1 MSRLD
6 SVLNIEDLRR
16 LAHRR
21 VPAFALAYV
30 EAGAEDH
37 ATLQRNRDIFRRW
50 QFVPDALVEAAQ
62 PSLGIDIFG
71 APASLPC
78 IVAPTGFNG
87 MLYHRADALLAQ
99 AAARAGI
106 PFTLSTMSNAAMED
120 VAQAAPGL
128 RFWYQLYMFKDAAIN
143 RDLVRRAEAV
153 GSEALVFTVDCQH
166 FGNRES
172 ERRYFRG
179 PMQLSLKSMLNA
191 ACHPAWAVNIV
202 GGARGVPG
210 FGNLA
215 GYFSAQD
222 RAGRGSRFIAE
233 KLHMRLRWAD
243 LAWLRETWPRKLV
256 VKGILTAADARR
268 AIDLGA
274 DAIVL
279 SNHGGRQLDGCIS
292 PMEALEE
299 IRAACGDAAEIFI
312 DSGFRR
318 GTDIAKALAL
328 GANAVMLGRPLL
340 YGAGAAGRPGIDKAL
355 DILASELG
363 RTLAQLGVPGI
374 SGLEKRHLRIGGTSS
389 PAGSA
394 REVTNARRPPVSEK

>member
-21 VPAFALAYV
+21 VPAFAMAYV

-37 ATLQRNRDIFRRW
+37 VTLQHNREIFRRW
-50 QFVPDALVEAAQ
+50 RFVPDALVEAERR
-62 PSLGIDIFG
+62 SLAVGILG
-71 APASLPC
+71 KPAKLPF

-87 MLYHRADALLAQ
+87 MLCHQADILLAR
-99 AAARAGI
+99 AAAQAGF
-106 PFTLSTMSNAAMED
+106 PFALSTMSNAALED
-120 VAQAAPGL
+120 VANAAPGL

-143 RDLVRRAEAV
+143 RDLVQRAEAA

-172 ERRYFRG
+172 ERRFFRG

-191 ACHPAWAVNIV
+191 ACHPAWALDVV

-215 GYFSAQD
+215 GYFSEED
-222 RAGRGSRFIAE
+222 RAGRGSRFVAE
-233 KLHMRLRWAD
+233 KLHMGLRWED
-243 LAWLRETWPRKLV
+243 LEWLRGVWPRKLV
-256 VKGILTAADARR
+256 VKGILTVTDARR
-268 AIDLGA
+268 AFDLGA

-279 SNHGGRQLDGCIS
+279 TNHGGRQLDGCVS
-292 PMEALEE
+292 PMEVLED
-299 IRAACGDAAEIFI
+299 IRAACGDAAEIYI

-340 YGAGAAGRPGIDKAL
+340 YGAGAAGLPGIEKAL
-355 DILASELG
+355 NILTSELD
-363 RTLAQLGVPGI
+363 RTLAQLGVSGI
-374 SGLEKRHLRIGGTSS
+374 DGLGRRHLRRGD
-389 PAGSA
+389 
-394 REVTNARRPPVSEK
+394 E

>member
-1 MSRLD
+1 
-6 SVLNIEDLRR
+6 
-16 LAHRR
+16 
-21 VPAFALAYV
+21 
-30 EAGAEDH
+30 
-37 ATLQRNRDIFRRW
+37 
-50 QFVPDALVEAAQ
+50 
-62 PSLGIDIFG
+62 
-71 APASLPC
+71 
-78 IVAPTGFNG
+78 
-87 MLYHRADALLAQ
+87 
-99 AAARAGI
+99 
-106 PFTLSTMSNAAMED
+106 
-120 VAQAAPGL
+120 
-128 RFWYQLYMFKDAAIN
+128 
-143 RDLVRRAEAV
+143 
-153 GSEALVFTVDCQH
+153 
-166 FGNRES
+166 
-172 ERRYFRG
+172 
-179 PMQLSLKSMLNA
+179 MQLSLKSMLNA